1 MVAMLML
8 MLAAAT
14 AHSQITGQIVDA
26 TDGYPIPYASALYRG
41 NKVAVSSNAEGKFTI
56 ERHNGW
62 RLTVSSVGYIPQV
75 INITRQTPDNLI
87 IRLKPDTRQLQEV
100 TIQSKRSTRYS
111 RRNNPA
117 VELMRKVIAAKKKT
131 NLKNHDYYQYNNY
144 QKIMLGLN
152 DLQGVD
158 LTSGMFKKH
167 QWLIDQIEVCQYNDK
182 LVLPMSVDE
191 TVTQKIYRREPHA
204 EKSIIKGQNSSGV
217 NEIFQTGDILNAVL
231 KDVFTDVDIYED
243 QVRLFQF
250 PFTSPIGKDAIQF
263 YRFYITD
270 TVYVGTDLCYHLDFT
285 PNNQQDFGFRGQ
297 IYILADSSYQV
308 KRCELTIPKSSDVNW
323 VENMQCLQEFTKLD
337 NGEWVLTVDDM
348 FVELMAAKFLTKF
361 IVVRTTRRSD
371 FAFDEIPNQL
381 LRGKRTVLK
390 DAYAEMQDE
399 EFWNQYRQVEL
410 TKSES
415 SIDQILKHLEQMKG
429 WKYIVFGLKALI
441 ENFVET
447 GTKEHPSKVDIGPV
461 NTIISQNF
469 YDKVRLRAS
478 AQTTANLHPHLFLKG
493 YVARGLKSKQNYY
506 DAEAI
511 WAFNRPGYL
520 PREFPKQTISFQSM
534 RDVALPSDKFIQTD
548 KDNMFTSFKVTKID
562 KMFLYNRQAV
572 NFDFEQEWGFKV
584 FAEAKTERVSPIGDI
599 SLTPLSM
606 VQASAAS
613 SAESTTVPGA
623 GATEAPSGAVGGTA
637 GLNHIRYTEA
647 TVGLRYAPGET
658 FINTKQHRWPLNLD
672 APVFR
677 LQHTMGFDGVLGGM
691 YNYNFTEGEIYKRV
705 WMPMNWGKIDLRLK
719 FGAQWNQVPYPLL
732 IMPVANLGYI
742 LEDQTFNLINNME
755 FLNDRYASLMF
766 DWDFNGKI
774 FNRIPLLRKLKWR
787 EFIGV
792 KVLWGALTDKNNPTL
807 PQNAQS
813 DVLMQFPEGSHIMDS
828 KTPYVEASVGI
839 HNILKLLHVE
849 YVRRLNYNHLPSANK
864 QGVRF
869 MIRTTF

>member
-1 MVAMLML
+1 MVAVLML

-243 QVRLFQF
+243 QVRLFQY

-308 KRCELTIPKSSDVNW
+308 KRCELTIPKSSDVN
-323 VENMQCLQEFTKLD
+323 
-337 NGEWVLTVDDM
+337 
-348 FVELMAAKFLTKF
+348 
-361 IVVRTTRRSD
+361 
-371 FAFDEIPNQL
+371 
-381 LRGKRTVLK
+381 
-390 DAYAEMQDE
+390 
-399 EFWNQYRQVEL
+399 
-410 TKSES
+410 
-415 SIDQILKHLEQMKG
+415 
-429 WKYIVFGLKALI
+429 
-441 ENFVET
+441 
-447 GTKEHPSKVDIGPV
+447 
-461 NTIISQNF
+461 
-469 YDKVRLRAS
+469 
-478 AQTTANLHPHLFLKG
+478 
-493 YVARGLKSKQNYY
+493 
-506 DAEAI
+506 
-511 WAFNRPGYL
+511 
-520 PREFPKQTISFQSM
+520 
-534 RDVALPSDKFIQTD
+534 
-548 KDNMFTSFKVTKID
+548 
-562 KMFLYNRQAV
+562 
-572 NFDFEQEWGFKV
+572 
-584 FAEAKTERVSPIGDI
+584 
-599 SLTPLSM
+599 
-606 VQASAAS
+606 
-613 SAESTTVPGA
+613 
-623 GATEAPSGAVGGTA
+623 
-637 GLNHIRYTEA
+637 
-647 TVGLRYAPGET
+647 
-658 FINTKQHRWPLNLD
+658 
-672 APVFR
+672 
-677 LQHTMGFDGVLGGM
+677 
-691 YNYNFTEGEIYKRV
+691 
-705 WMPMNWGKIDLRLK
+705 
-719 FGAQWNQVPYPLL
+719 
-732 IMPVANLGYI
+732 
-742 LEDQTFNLINNME
+742 
-755 FLNDRYASLMF
+755 
-766 DWDFNGKI
+766 
-774 FNRIPLLRKLKWR
+774 
-787 EFIGV
+787 
-792 KVLWGALTDKNNPTL
+792 
-807 PQNAQS
+807 
-813 DVLMQFPEGSHIMDS
+813 
-828 KTPYVEASVGI
+828 
-839 HNILKLLHVE
+839 
-849 YVRRLNYNHLPSANK
+849 
-864 QGVRF
+864 
-869 MIRTTF
+869 